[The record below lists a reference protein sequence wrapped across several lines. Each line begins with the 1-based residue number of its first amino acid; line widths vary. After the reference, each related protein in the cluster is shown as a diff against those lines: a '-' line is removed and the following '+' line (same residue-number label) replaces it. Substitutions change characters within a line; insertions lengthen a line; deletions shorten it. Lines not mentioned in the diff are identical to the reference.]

1 MADEISINQQICR
14 LKNLPELP
22 EASIKIIKAVS
33 NPNIEI
39 EELAAI
45 IAISPVLTAR
55 LLGLANSAYFGRSG
69 QIKDLKTA
77 IIRVLGLNL
86 VKSLTIG
93 VVLNLA
99 LDTSRCRNFKSEKLW
114 MHALVTA
121 ILGHKLSHLIRDE
134 VLIPATSYTAG
145 ILLNIGLIAAVHLF
159 PEATDQAL
167 LKSEQNTTSVAVEL
181 SNIIGHT
188 QYEIGALLLEHWQ
201 LPGIYQTV
209 LKEFN
214 NVNYFG
220 AETKF
225 IIFLSTCHGLAKKIL
240 ADKEMDLIPDIEKLE
255 VFGTSLNEIQAIINE
270 ISSDKENIFAAALAI
285 SGK

>member
-1 MADEISINQQICR
+1 MANEISINQQICR

-22 EASIKIIKAVS
+22 EASIKIINAVN
-33 NPNIEI
+33 NPNIAI
-39 EELAAI
+39 DELATVLS
-45 IAISPVLTAR
+45 ISPVLTAR
-55 LLGLANSAYFGRSG
+55 LLGLANSAYFGRSNP
-69 QIKDLKTA
+69 IHDLKTA

-99 LDTSRCRNFKSEKLW
+99 LDTSKCRHFKSEKLW

-121 ILGHKLSHLIRDE
+121 ILAHKVSILIRDE

-159 PEATDQAL
+159 PEETDQAL
-167 LKSEQNTTSVAVEL
+167 MQSEQNSSSVAVEL
-181 SNIIGHT
+181 TSLVGYN
-188 QYEIGALLLEHWQ
+188 QYEIGGFLLEHWH
-201 LPGIYQTV
+201 LPGVYQTV

-214 NVNYFG
+214 NVDYFG

-225 IIFLSTCHGLAKKIL
+225 IAFLSVCYELAKKIL
-240 ADKEMDLIPDIEKLE
+240 ANDETEFETVTMQLQAFGASENAIE
-255 VFGTSLNEIQAIINE
+255 AIIKE
-270 ISSDKENIFAAALAI
+270 ISTEKENIYLAALAI